1 MKEVILDTE
10 TTGLSV
16 RDGHRIVEIGC
27 IELDNLI
34 PTNNKF
40 HCYLNPERKVSQKAL
55 EIHGYTDEFLSTQ
68 KKFSEV
74 VDDFLNFV
82 ENKIL
87 VIHNA
92 EFDLLHLNNEL
103 ALLGKNKLNN
113 ENVVDTLAL
122 ARDKFPGSST
132 SLDALCKRYRVDNS
146 QRTQHTA
153 LIDCDLLAKVYINLL
168 DQKEPSLNFKNENNE
183 KTIINSNDIK
193 QYYKKIIKPTEEELK
208 LHKEYL
214 KKSLKKNFFN

>member
-27 IELDNLI
+27 IELENLI
-34 PTNNKF
+34 PTKNRF
-40 HCYLNPERKVSQKAL
+40 HCYLNPEKKVSEKAL

-68 KKFSEV
+68 KKFADIADE
-74 VDDFLNFV
+74 FLGFI
-82 ENKIL
+82 ENKRLI
-87 VIHNA
+87 IHNA
-92 EFDLLHLNNEL
+92 EFDLSHLNNEL
-103 ALLGKNKLNN
+103 TLLGKEKLNN

-122 ARDKFPGSST
+122 ARDKFPGSPI

-146 QRTQHTA
+146 KRTQHTA

-168 DQKEPSLNFKNENNE
+168 DQKEPTLNFKNEDNE
-183 KTIINSNDIK
+183 KKIINSNDVN
-193 QYYKKIIKPTEEELK
+193 QYFKKVVKPSEEESK

-214 KKSLKKNFFN
+214 KNNMKKNFFN

>member
-16 RDGHRIVEIGC
+16 KEGHRIVEIGC

-34 PTNNKF
+34 PTQNRF
-40 HCYLNPERKVSQKAL
+40 HCYLNPERKVSEKAL
-55 EIHGYTDEFLSTQ
+55 EVHGYTDEFLSTQ

-74 VDDFLNFV
+74 VEEFLNFI
-82 ENKIL
+82 ESKRL

-92 EFDLLHLNNEL
+92 EFDLSHLNNEL
-103 ALLGKNKLNN
+103 ALLGKKKLNS
-113 ENVVDTLAL
+113 ENTIDTLAL
-122 ARDKFPGSST
+122 ARDKFPGSPI

-146 QRTQHTA
+146 KRTQHTA

-168 DQKEPSLNFKNENNE
+168 DQKEPTLNFKNEENI
-183 KTIINSNDIK
+183 KTIINSSDTS
-193 QYYKKIIKPTEEELK
+193 QYYKKIIKPTEDELK
-208 LHKEYL
+208 LHKQYL
-214 KKSLKKNFFN
+214 KSSLKKNFFN

>member
-27 IELDNLI
+27 IELENLI
-34 PTNNKF
+34 PTKNRF
-40 HCYLNPERKVSQKAL
+40 HCYLNPEKKVSEKAL
-55 EIHGYTDEFLSTQ
+55 EVHGYTDEFLSTQ
-68 KKFSEV
+68 KKFAEI
-74 VDDFLNFV
+74 VDQFLNFI
-82 ENKIL
+82 ENKRL

-92 EFDLLHLNNEL
+92 EFDLSHLNNEL
-103 ALLGKNKLNN
+103 ALLGKKKLNS

-122 ARDKFPGSST
+122 ARDKFPGSPI

-146 QRTQHTA
+146 KRTQHTA

-168 DQKEPSLNFKNENNE
+168 DQKEPTLNFKNEDNE
-183 KTIINSNDIK
+183 KIMINSNDTN
-193 QYYKKIIKPTEEELK
+193 QYYKKVVKPSEAELK

-214 KKSLKKNFFN
+214 KNNLKKNFFN

>member
-16 RDGHRIVEIGC
+16 SEGHRIVEIGC
-27 IELDNLI
+27 IELDDLI
-34 PTNNKF
+34 PTQNKF
-40 HCYLNPERKVSQKAL
+40 HCYLNPERKVSEKAL
-55 EIHGYTDEFLSTQ
+55 EVHGYTDEFLSTQ

-74 VDDFLNFV
+74 VDEFLKFI
-82 ENKIL
+82 EDKRL

-92 EFDLLHLNNEL
+92 SFDLSHLNNEL
-103 ALLGKNKLNN
+103 ALLGKKKLNI
-113 ENVVDTLAL
+113 ENAIDTLAL
-122 ARDKFPGSST
+122 ARDKFPGSPT

-146 QRTQHTA
+146 KRTQHTA

-168 DQKEPSLNFKNENNE
+168 DQKEPTLNFQNEDNQ
-183 KTIINSNDIK
+183 KTIMDSKNTN
-193 QYYKKIIKPTEEELK
+193 QYYKKIIRPSEEELK

-214 KKSLKKNFFN
+214 KSSLKKNFFN